1 MGFYA
6 LFSDTQVYIIIR
18 SLNLGKEEQAL
29 MQNSHITSNRLKHKF
44 IIAAIVLLISF
55 SSMVMVTFA
64 WYIYQTGA
72 RTSDIHM
79 AVGTGSSLQISNA
92 YDGEYGTA
100 TVMDEFKGLLNPVST
115 NRITG
120 GFQKVYGF
128 SDGSENQPAL
138 VASLFGAG
146 ETNDYYETSLY
157 LRMNGDAQNVYLAD
171 IGYEDDD
178 PLNPISTAIRIGF
191 VVHEPGQNQPV
202 SGEYIFAINTADNP
216 MAQYNTATG
225 QEGYVLDCTKTDG
238 TTIPMENLYTAENF
252 CQYDKETGTVTLNEN
267 SVSMFAL
274 NGGSSG
280 DYGTPVQVD
289 IYIWLEGCDKDCYN
303 NLCDTT
309 LKKIALSFAC
319 SPK

>member
-1 MGFYA
+1 MPKNRA
-6 LFSDTQVYIIIR
+6 MS
-18 SLNLGKEEQAL
+18 K
-29 MQNSHITSNRLKHKF
+29 RLKHSF
-44 IIAAIVLLISF
+44 ILAAIVLLISF

-100 TVMDEFKGLLNPVST
+100 TVMDEFQGLLNPVST

-128 SDGSENQPAL
+128 SDGSENQPRL
-138 VASLFGAG
+138 VASLFGAS
-146 ETNDYYETSLY
+146 EKSDYYETTLY
-157 LRMNGDAQNVYLAD
+157 LRVSGERQRVYLAD
-171 IGYEDDD
+171 IGFEDDD

-191 VVHEPGQNQPV
+191 VAHEPGQNQAV

-216 MAQYNTATG
+216 EAEYNTATG
-225 QEGYVLDCTKTDG
+225 EEGYVLDCTKTDG
-238 TTIPMENLYTAENF
+238 TTVPMTNLYTSENF
-252 CQYDKETGTVTLNEN
+252 CDYNKENGSVTLTDK
-267 SVSMFAL
+267 SLAL
-274 NGGSSG
+274 FSLDGGNSG
-280 DYGTPVQVD
+280 DFGTPVQVD
-289 IYIWLEGCDKDCYN
+289 IYIWLEGCDKDCTN

-309 LKKIALSFAC
+309 LKKIALAFAC
-319 SPK
+319 SPDGAQ

>member
-1 MGFYA
+1 MK
-6 LFSDTQVYIIIR
+6 SDRVM
-18 SLNLGKEEQAL
+18 SK
-29 MQNSHITSNRLKHKF
+29 RLKHNF

-55 SSMVMVTFA
+55 SSMVTVTFA

-100 TVMDEFKGLLNPVST
+100 TVMDEFTGLLNPVST

-138 VASLFGAG
+138 VASLFGAS
-146 ETNDYYETSLY
+146 EKSDYYETSLY
-157 LRMNGDAQNVYLAD
+157 LRVSGETQKVYLAD
-171 IGYEDDD
+171 IGFEDDD

-191 VVHEPGQNQPV
+191 VVHEPGQNQAV
-202 SGEYIFAINTADNP
+202 SGEYIFAINTEDNP
-216 MAQYNTATG
+216 LAQYNTATG

-238 TTIPMENLYTAENF
+238 TTVPMENLYTSENF
-252 CQYDKETGTVTLNEN
+252 CTYDKETGTVTLNEN
-267 SVSMFAL
+267 SLSLFTL
-274 NGGSSG
+274 NGGSGG

-309 LKKIALSFAC
+309 LKKIALAFAC
-319 SPK
+319 SPQ

>member
-1 MGFYA
+1 MK
-6 LFSDTQVYIIIR
+6 SDHVM
-18 SLNLGKEEQAL
+18 SK
-29 MQNSHITSNRLKHKF
+29 RLKHNF

-55 SSMVMVTFA
+55 SSMVTVTFA

-100 TVMDEFKGLLNPVST
+100 TVMDEFTGLLNPVST

-138 VASLFGAG
+138 VASLFGAS
-146 ETNDYYETSLY
+146 EKNDYYETSLY
-157 LRMNGDAQNVYLAD
+157 LRVSGETQNVYLAD
-171 IGYEDDD
+171 IGFEDDD

-191 VVHEPGQNQPV
+191 VVHEPGQNQAV
-202 SGEYIFAINTADNP
+202 SGEYIFAINTGDNP
-216 MAQYNTATG
+216 LAQYNTATG

-238 TTIPMENLYTAENF
+238 TTVPMENLYTSENF
-252 CQYDKETGTVTLNEN
+252 CTYDKETGTVTLNEN
-267 SVSMFAL
+267 SLSLFAL

-309 LKKIALSFAC
+309 LKKIALAFAC
-319 SPK
+319 SPQ

>member
-1 MGFYA
+1 MK
-6 LFSDTQVYIIIR
+6 SDRVM
-18 SLNLGKEEQAL
+18 SK
-29 MQNSHITSNRLKHKF
+29 RLKHNF

-55 SSMVMVTFA
+55 FSMVTVTFA

-100 TVMDEFKGLLNPVST
+100 TVMDEFTGLLNPVST

-138 VASLFGAG
+138 VASLFGAS
-146 ETNDYYETSLY
+146 EKSDYYETSLY
-157 LRMNGDAQNVYLAD
+157 LRVSGETQKVYLAD
-171 IGYEDDD
+171 IGFEDDD

-191 VVHEPGQNQPV
+191 VVHEPGQNQAV
-202 SGEYIFAINTADNP
+202 SGEYIFAINTEDNP
-216 MAQYNTATG
+216 LAQYNTATG

-238 TTIPMENLYTAENF
+238 TTVPMENLYTSENF
-252 CQYDKETGTVTLNEN
+252 CTYDKETGTVTLNEN
-267 SVSMFAL
+267 SLSLFTL
-274 NGGSSG
+274 NGGSGG

-309 LKKIALSFAC
+309 LKKIALAFAC
-319 SPK
+319 SPQ

>member
-1 MGFYA
+1 MK
-6 LFSDTQVYIIIR
+6 SDRVM
-18 SLNLGKEEQAL
+18 SK
-29 MQNSHITSNRLKHKF
+29 RLKHNF

-55 SSMVMVTFA
+55 SSMVTVTFA

-100 TVMDEFKGLLNPVST
+100 TVMDEFTGLLNPVST

-138 VASLFGAG
+138 VASLFGAS
-146 ETNDYYETSLY
+146 EKSDYYETSLY
-157 LRMNGDAQNVYLAD
+157 LRVSGETQKVYLAD
-171 IGYEDDD
+171 IGFEDDD

-191 VVHEPGQNQPV
+191 VVHEPGQNQAV
-202 SGEYIFAINTADNP
+202 SGEYIFAINTEDNP
-216 MAQYNTATG
+216 LAQYNTATG

-238 TTIPMENLYTAENF
+238 TTVPMENLYTSENF
-252 CQYDKETGTVTLNEN
+252 CTYDKETGTVTLNEN
-267 SVSMFAL
+267 SLSLFAL
-274 NGGSSG
+274 NGGSGG

-309 LKKIALSFAC
+309 LKKIALAFAC
-319 SPK
+319 SPQ

>member
-1 MGFYA
+1 MK
-6 LFSDTQVYIIIR
+6 SDRVMSR
-18 SLNLGKEEQAL
+18 
-29 MQNSHITSNRLKHKF
+29 RLKHNF

-55 SSMVMVTFA
+55 FSMVTVTFA

-100 TVMDEFKGLLNPVST
+100 TVMDEFTGLLNPVST

-138 VASLFGAG
+138 VASLFGAS
-146 ETNDYYETSLY
+146 EKNDYYETSLY
-157 LRMNGDAQNVYLAD
+157 LRVSGETQNVYLAD
-171 IGYEDDD
+171 IGFEDDD

-191 VVHEPGQNQPV
+191 VVHEPGQNQAV
-202 SGEYIFAINTADNP
+202 SGEYIFAINTEDNP
-216 MAQYNTATG
+216 LAQYNTATG
-225 QEGYVLDCTKTDG
+225 QEGYVLDSTKTDG
-238 TTIPMENLYTAENF
+238 TTVPMENLYTSEHF
-252 CQYDKETGTVTLNEN
+252 CTYDKETGTVTLHEN
-267 SVSMFAL
+267 SLSLFAL
-274 NGGSSG
+274 NGGSGG

-309 LKKIALSFAC
+309 LKKIALAFAC
-319 SPK
+319 SPQ

>member
-1 MGFYA
+1 MK
-6 LFSDTQVYIIIR
+6 SDRVM
-18 SLNLGKEEQAL
+18 SK
-29 MQNSHITSNRLKHKF
+29 RLKHNF

-55 SSMVMVTFA
+55 SSMVTVTFA

-100 TVMDEFKGLLNPVST
+100 TVMDEFTGLLNPVST

-138 VASLFGAG
+138 VASLFGAS
-146 ETNDYYETSLY
+146 EKSDYYETSLY
-157 LRMNGDAQNVYLAD
+157 LRVSGETQKVYLAD
-171 IGYEDDD
+171 IGFEDDD

-191 VVHEPGQNQPV
+191 VVHEPGQNQAV

-216 MAQYNTATG
+216 LAQYNTATG
-225 QEGYVLDCTKTDG
+225 QEGYVLDCTKMDG
-238 TTIPMENLYTAENF
+238 TTVPMENLYTSENF
-252 CQYDKETGTVTLNEN
+252 CTYDKETGTVTLHEN
-267 SVSMFAL
+267 SLSLFTL
-274 NGGSSG
+274 NGGSGG

-309 LKKIALSFAC
+309 LKKIALAFAC
-319 SPK
+319 SPQ